1 MRLDDYVGS
10 NVRTLSS
17 ISRTLQDKNAKRKKS
32 VKSNIKGKK
41 GKYSLL
47 LQRKFMLEL
56 KIYEGKAH
64 IWSLLYR

>member
-17 ISRTLQDKNAKRKKS
+17 ISRTLKDKNAKRKKS
-32 VKSNIKGKK
+32 VKSNIKGK
-41 GKYSLL
+41 YSLL
-47 LQRKFMLEL
+47 LQRKFILEL
-56 KIYEGKAH
+56 KIYGGKAH